1 MRRYGKGWRA
11 CFPHDVQKA
20 LVSHEVLM
28 SLLSRSPKL
37 HPTIKVEEIREHSRA
52 IWDVLTP
59 DHDD

>member
-1 MRRYGKGWRA
+1 
-11 CFPHDVQKA
+11 
-20 LVSHEVLM
+20 M